1 MERRRF
7 HTDSCSHSSW
17 NFTTNTC
24 DCGWLQ
30 DLHEN
35 GWDIREPNPARPN
48 PEIPRTSGVILSDVE
63 FAEFLRLLAIRAKSV
78 KPTR

>member
-1 MERRRF
+1 MG
-7 HTDSCSHSSW
+7 T
-17 NFTTNTC
+17 
-24 DCGWLQ
+24 
-30 DLHEN
+30 
-35 GWDIREPNPARPN
+35 NPARPN